1 MTSQYRHRRKRLY
14 CIVLYCIHR
23 FEKIGID
30 SSIPTG
36 NEQSHV
42 FFNSAARQIWSIS
55 AKIYMKRSVS
65 HQIKR
70 KLFTETTQQRSI
82 KQYPLYSSNTGARII
97 RALITIIEKK
107 TGLSR
112 GDLFFP
118 LLFWF
123 IFLGRKLA
131 QRRNSLPMRR
141 KWRALSE

>member
-14 CIVLYCIHR
+14 CVLYPPIWKNWNWLIHTNR
-23 FEKIGID
+23 KWTE
-30 SSIPTG
+30 PC
-36 NEQSHV
+36 